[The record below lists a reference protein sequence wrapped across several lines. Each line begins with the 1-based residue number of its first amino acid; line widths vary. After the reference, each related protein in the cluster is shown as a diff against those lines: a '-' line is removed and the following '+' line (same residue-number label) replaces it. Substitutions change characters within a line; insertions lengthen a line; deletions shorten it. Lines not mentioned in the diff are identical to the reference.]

1 MISGS
6 LLLWMGRHV
15 FSNQIPYSGDLLELQ
30 YPLRYIYAHA
40 LTNGLR
46 FDWTSSIFG
55 GFYLS
60 GDGQVGPYHPLHLA
74 LYRFLPLDTAF
85 NIEFVIAYPFAFAGT
100 WLFLRRWCNAAAS
113 AFGAMLFTFSGFNLS
128 HGLHINMVAVA
139 SHIPWLLWATHGAFI
154 AGDLR
159 ARSRSVAA
167 IALLTGSQL
176 LIGHPQIV
184 WYSGL
189 LEATYLL
196 LLTTTASRRVGAIA
210 ATVSGKLLGLVIG
223 AVQLLGT
230 LHAFEHSSRA
240 SAGRA
245 FATSIPLEP
254 RHVLQLLN
262 PYVFWRQVVRWTDV
276 QDAGDEFAAYGG
288 AVALVLAS
296 WWVAQYLRGRRHGR
310 ATVTDR
316 FGVWALIIAVAG
328 VWLATGSYGRLY
340 DLQTWLPLVSGF
352 RVPARFILFTQFALA
367 VLAGLALM
375 RLQSST
381 SATQRRDGRTLLVPW
396 CVAAASIVASAY
408 LAWPLRTELAGSTE
422 GVMSVALV
430 PVLFISA
437 AALLTMAVRGARF
450 ALVALVVLAAGDQAL
465 YGLAGVDIWHEFVT
479 HEGVLAILDLD
490 RSLQGTSA
498 RLRVSDRSNA
508 YVVAGYRVLDGYTAL
523 MPAKVLD
530 YQSAETL
537 RVAQVEY
544 VHSALKA
551 DEGISGVEPYVTKW
565 YRVVNPLARARL
577 VNRAEVSNQ
586 PAHDIQRIDV
596 DRVALVTR
604 PVDVDSAATGAAD
617 IVTDDPGTMQV
628 KTQSSGRQLLVVSES
643 FDEGWIAA
651 VDGQSVPVERV
662 NGDFLGCVVGPG
674 DHMVSLEF
682 RPVHL
687 KWGRG
692 ISLGG
697 LLAALA
703 LMAISRKQPTVVS
716 S

>member
-1 MISGS
+1 M
-6 LLLWMGRHV
+6 LLWMGRHL
-15 FSNQIPYSGDLLELQ
+15 FTNQIPYSGDLLELH

-40 LTNGLR
+40 LTNGLS
-46 FDWTSSIFG
+46 FDWTPSIFG

-100 WLFLRRWCNAAAS
+100 WLLLRRWCDRAAS

-139 SHIPWLLWATHGAFI
+139 SHIPWLLWAIHGVFI
-154 AGDLR
+154 ARDLR

-167 IALLTGSQL
+167 IALLTGSAL

-189 LEATYLL
+189 LEAAYLL
-196 LLTTTASRRVGAIA
+196 LLTTTGSRRVGAIA
-210 ATVSGKLLGLVIG
+210 ATVSGKLLGLAVG
-223 AVQLLGT
+223 AVQVLGT
-230 LHAFEHSSRA
+230 LHALEHSSRA
-240 SAGRA
+240 SVDRA

-254 RHVLQLLN
+254 RHILQLLN
-262 PYVFWRQVVRWTDV
+262 PYVFWRQVIRWTDV

-296 WWVAQYLRGRRHGR
+296 WWVAQYLRGRHYRR

-316 FGVWALIIAVAG
+316 FGVWAMIIAVVG
-328 VWLATGSYGRLY
+328 VWLATGSYGGLY
-340 DLQTWLPLVSGF
+340 ELQTWLPLVGGF
-352 RVPARFILFTQFALA
+352 RVPARYILFTQFALA

-375 RLQSST
+375 RLHSST
-381 SATQRRDGRTLLVPW
+381 SATPRRDDRTLWVPW
-396 CVAAASIVASAY
+396 CVAAASVVASAS
-408 LAWPLRTELAGSTE
+408 LAWPLRIELTGSTE

-437 AALLTMAVRGARF
+437 AALLTMAVRGKRF
-450 ALVALVVLAAGDQAL
+450 AIVVLVLLAAGDQAL
-465 YGLAGVDIWHEFVT
+465 YGLAGMDIWHEFVT

-530 YQSAETL
+530 YRSAETL

-551 DEGISGVEPYVTKW
+551 DEGISGVKPYVTEW
-565 YRVVNPLARARL
+565 YRVVNPLPRVRL
-577 VNRAEVSNQ
+577 VGRGQVSNQ
-586 PAHDIQRIDV
+586 PAVDIQKIDV
-596 DRVALVTR
+596 EQVALVTH
-604 PVDVDSAATGAAD
+604 PVDLDRGATGSAD
-617 IVTDDPGTMQV
+617 IVTEEPGAIQIT
-628 KTQSSGRQLLVVSES
+628 TQSSGRQLLVVSES
-643 FDEGWIAA
+643 FDEGWMAS

-662 NGDFLGCVVGPG
+662 NGDFLGCVVPREA
-674 DHMVSLEF
+674 HMVSLEF
-682 RPVHL
+682 RPAHL
-687 KWGRG
+687 VWGRT
-692 ISLGG
+692 ISLGASLTALV
-697 LLAALA
+697 LLIVPAK
-703 LMAISRKQPTVVS
+703 RPR
-716 S
+716 